1 MSKASQILRFLP
13 DNAYQAAT
21 LANAPSASNVYA
33 TMLDIPVVPPSIN
46 GIKISDATSVIE
58 PASHA
63 LKFTGN
69 VTLANAGGPNAE
81 VTVNVTG
88 GGGSG
93 EVNTASNV
101 GSSASAMTGLYYQKV
116 GADLQF
122 YSLISSD
129 ASVDIDLNTTDKVI
143 DLVVNPAQTTAT
155 ASNLGTG
162 AQGLFKQKNGV
173 DLEFYSLKSSDG
185 RIDIDLV
192 TQDNVVDLQL
202 SLKGTLDDDI
212 DLDGHDIKGTG
223 GIDIIGD
230 IKNTGE
236 TVNTGNT
243 TVTGQVQ
250 AATSRVTGLAGTGT
264 RMVVTDANGLLG
276 EQAIPTP
283 SGGNPDY
290 SGLSAAT
297 AKVDL
302 TSVTSQPQYGHA
314 EKYTALGAILV
325 GQPVVYDYTGGN
337 LKVRTAS
344 SSPAQN
350 SFVGVALETVA
361 DGDPVNIL
369 TEGLC
374 TVRMGTVPVSSSD
387 TYALPSNFV
396 SSGTFNNVRALTNN
410 SVFTD
415 IGGVGSSNSNDY
427 ASNTYYGVTYDVGTG
442 SEHIVMNVNSFKFE
456 GTTGSLFDKF
466 YIEVSNDNITFEPY
480 NSGGSITPTHTNIPW
495 LQTMLDN
502 TYPFSGNSYG
512 GTTSTS
518 NGSKNGAFFPF
529 DESMAQTNNGG
540 TSIIGLD
547 WHLTDD
553 GTATGNRYRYVKF
566 TLFSDVS
573 VAQDGWDI
581 TLKPSVP
588 YPGST
593 VPVPAGQ
600 LLFVDPSDFSQVV
613 TANAGNLVLG
623 MSAYSDTSNDSLFIR
638 LLHLH

>member
-13 DNAYQAAT
+13 DNAYQAAR

-46 GIKISDATSVIE
+46 GIKISDATTVIE
-58 PASHA
+58 AASHA

-69 VTLANAGGPNAE
+69 VTLGTAGGPNAE

-93 EVNTASNV
+93 GEVNTASNA

-116 GADLQF
+116 NEDLQF
-122 YSLISSD
+122 YSLISSNG
-129 ASVDIDLNTTDKVI
+129 SIDIDLNTADSVI
-143 DLVVNPAQTTAT
+143 DLVANPAQTTTT

-162 AQGLFKQKNGV
+162 AQGLFKQKTGV

-202 SLKGTLDDDI
+202 DLKGTLDDDI

-236 TVNTGNT
+236 IVNTGNT
-243 TVTGQVQ
+243 TVTGQVS

-264 RMVVTDANGLLG
+264 RMVITDANGLLG

-283 SGGNPDY
+283 SGGGNPDF
-290 SGLSAAT
+290 SGLSAVT

-325 GQPVVYDYTGGN
+325 GQPVVYDYTGGV

-361 DGDPVNIL
+361 DGDPVNII
-369 TEGLC
+369 TEGMC
-374 TVRMGTVPVSSSD
+374 TVRLGATPLSSSD
-387 TYALPSNFV
+387 TYALPSSFV
-396 SSGTFNNVRALTNN
+396 SSGSFNNVRALTNN

-415 IGGVGSSNSNDY
+415 INPGANNY
-427 ASNTYYGVTYDVGTG
+427 ADNTYYGVTYDVGTG
-442 SEHIVMNVNSFKFE
+442 SEHMVMNITDFEFE
-456 GTTGSLFDKF
+456 GSTTSLFDKF
-466 YIEVSNDNITFEPY
+466 YIEVSNDNINYEAY
-480 NSGGSITPTHTNIPW
+480 NSGGSITPAHTNIPW
-495 LQTMLDN
+495 LQTMADM
-502 TYPFSGNSYG
+502 TYPFSSNSYAG
-512 GTTSTS
+512 GSNTANAAK
-518 NGSKNGAFFPF
+518 NGSFFPI
-529 DESMAQTNNGG
+529 DPSTAATLNGG
-540 TSIIGLD
+540 TAVTGVD

-566 TLFSDVS
+566 TLFSDGS
-573 VAQDGWDI
+573 STRDGWDI
-581 TLKPSVP
+581 TLKPSVLF
-588 YPGST
+588 PGAT
-593 VPVPAGQ
+593 VPIPPGQ
-600 LLFVDPSDFSQVV
+600 LLYVDPSDFSQVI
-613 TANAGNLVLG
+613 TGNAGNLIMG